1 VEEIEAHIFACCFK
15 WVGYS
20 VSIHLIEYGQARRV
34 ETSAAGVESAR
45 IGVKQYVAK
54 KSRAQRIH
62 HRGRY
67 GQGPISRKACSI
79 NLYIYKL
86 YIYIILYI
94 YYICRCLWFV
104 GSCPHTSNIKYVG
117 YSSKYFLNV

>member
-34 ETSAAGVESAR
+34 ETSAAGVGSAR

-54 KSRAQRIH
+54 KHRAQRIH
-62 HRGRY
+62 HRVRH

-79 NLYIYKL
+79 NLYIYKYIIY
-86 YIYIILYI
+86 YIYIIS
-94 YYICRCLWFV
+94 V
-104 GSCPHTSNIKYVG
+104 GVSGSWGLVHIPAISNTSAIHQNTFSMYDI
-117 YSSKYFLNV
+117 